1 MPDLKVGD
9 GEIQIVVANSDLQKV
24 QFWYDLYRSDLQ
36 KKGVEIKDM
45 RMCDME
51 DYKRTGEM
59 TEEEYIDSSSEEF
72 VKANEKYESK
82 EPGEIEK
89 SVRKQENKI
98 HSKSDAEYE
107 LSLIH
112 I

>member
-1 MPDLKVGD
+1 MVSIPLEGSEAVFEKDFKELGINYAVMPDLKVGD

-51 DYKRTGEM
+51 DYKRTGE
-59 TEEEYIDSSSEEF
+59 TSEISG
-72 VKANEKYESK
+72 Y
-82 EPGEIEK
+82 
-89 SVRKQENKI
+89 
-98 HSKSDAEYE
+98 
-107 LSLIH
+107 
-112 I
+112 